1 MPYDFIF
8 CRNLLIYFDRATQ
21 VRALEKLHR
30 LLAPQGVLFVGPAET
45 PLVADNGFVNANLAM
60 AFACRKVA
68 TKTDPQN
75 GNAGTPAAGVLPVVV
90 DGRLPPEKAPGF
102 STARL
107 LHAPGRVPGSKAAR
121 RPPATFAGPNA
132 ARRVS
137 RAPSD
142 LDAARQFADAGHLK
156 EAATVCQA
164 HLRNQGPSAQAYYL
178 LGLVRDASGD
188 PQAIEYYRKALY
200 LEPNHYETLLQM
212 SLLLEKTGDAAGARL
227 FKRRAARA
235 ANDLIKS

>member
-1 MPYDFIF
+1 
-8 CRNLLIYFDRATQ
+8 
-21 VRALEKLHR
+21 
-30 LLAPQGVLFVGPAET
+30 VLFVGPAEM
-45 PLVADNGFVNANLAM
+45 PLVAGNGFANANLAM
-60 AFACRKVA
+60 AFACRKIA
-68 TKTDPQN
+68 TQTDSPS
-75 GNAGTPAAGVLPVVV
+75 GNARTAAAGVLPVVA
-90 DGRLPPEKAPGF
+90 GGSSPPEKAPGF
-102 STARL
+102 STGPQL
-107 LHAPGRVPGSKAAR
+107 PAPGRVPGSTAAR
-121 RPPATFAGPNA
+121 KPPATFTGVSA
-132 ARRVS
+132 ARSVP

-142 LDAARQFADAGHLK
+142 LDAARQLADAGHLK

-227 FKRRAARA
+227 FKRRATRA

>member
-1 MPYDFIF
+1 MPLF
-8 CRNLLIYFDRATQ
+8 A
-21 VRALEKLHR
+21 AL
-30 LLAPQGVLFVGPAET
+30 
-45 PLVADNGFVNANLAM
+45 
-60 AFACRKVA
+60 
-68 TKTDPQN
+68 
-75 GNAGTPAAGVLPVVV
+75 
-90 DGRLPPEKAPGF
+90 
-102 STARL
+102 
-107 LHAPGRVPGSKAAR
+107 
-121 RPPATFAGPNA
+121 RPPSAVLL
-132 ARRVS
+132 RRTGSVP
-137 RAPSD
+137 RAPST
-142 LDAARQFADAGHLK
+142 LDAARQLADAGHLK

-227 FKRRAARA
+227 FKRRATRA